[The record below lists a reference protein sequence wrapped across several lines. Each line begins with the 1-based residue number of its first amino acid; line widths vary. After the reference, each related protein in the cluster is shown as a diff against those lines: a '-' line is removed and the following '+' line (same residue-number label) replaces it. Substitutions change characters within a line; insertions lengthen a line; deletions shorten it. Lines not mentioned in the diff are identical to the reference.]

1 MRIAVTSVGTA
12 GDIQPFVA
20 LARGLMA
27 AGHDVFFVTDAL
39 YAPLVARAGV
49 PLRALSHW
57 SEEKQRA
64 LMTRV
69 LASSNPMKQFGIMF
83 EEARTAL
90 ATALPSMIEAVRDA
104 DLVVTH
110 VLHVTGFM
118 AALANGKPWI
128 TGHISHGHARALRA
142 PGLRDT
148 LERWESRLLWGVA
161 RRWIR
166 RRTDPLLNE
175 LLRSVGLPA
184 LSDIFLEASH
194 SPLLNLVALSPSVLA
209 PDAAWERYELTGYWF
224 LDDPAWK
231 PDPRLEEFLAAGP
244 PPVVV
249 TFGSMQGMDA
259 RAFTAKLVEGVRGR
273 RAIIQSGAAGLAGDA
288 LPDSIHVTGY
298 VPHEWLFPRAS
309 CVVHHGGTGTLGSA
323 LRAGAPS
330 VIAWCLTDHVV
341 SAKLARRLGVAPPA
355 VHHAALTPRWL
366 AGAIRETEALRDR
379 AKQLGETVR
388 GERGV
393 ETAASLIGR
402 AVGKL

>member
-1 MRIAVTSVGTA
+1 LRIAVTSVGTA

-27 AGHDVFFVTDAL
+27 AGHDVLFVTDAL

-69 LASSNPMKQFGIMF
+69 LATSNPMKQFGIMF

-90 ATALPSMIEAVRDA
+90 AAALPSMIEAVRDA

-110 VLHVTGFM
+110 VLHVTGYM

-128 TGHISHGHARALRA
+128 TGHISHGHARAMRA
-142 PGLRDT
+142 PGIRDT

-161 RRWIR
+161 RRVIR

-175 LLRSVGLPA
+175 LLRSAGLPA
-184 LSDIFLEASH
+184 RSDVFLEASH

-209 PDAAWERYELTGYWF
+209 PDPAWERHRLTGYWF

-259 RAFTAKLVEGVRGR
+259 RAFTEKLVHGLAGR
-273 RAIIQSGAAGLAGDA
+273 RAIIQSGAAGLAGES
-288 LPDSIHVTGY
+288 PDSIHLTGY

-323 LRAGAPS
+323 LRAGVPS

-355 VHHAALTPRWL
+355 IHHAALTPGWL
-366 AGAIRETEALRDR
+366 AKAIGATDSLRDR
-379 AKQLGETVR
+379 ARALGEVVR
-388 GERGV
+388 RERGV
-393 ETAASLIGR
+393 ETAVELVTQALHAG
-402 AVGKL
+402 